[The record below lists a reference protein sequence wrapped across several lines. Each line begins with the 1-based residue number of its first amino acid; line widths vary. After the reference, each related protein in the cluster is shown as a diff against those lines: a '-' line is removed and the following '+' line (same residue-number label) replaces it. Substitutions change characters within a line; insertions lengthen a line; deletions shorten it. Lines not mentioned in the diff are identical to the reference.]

1 MKTVFLKKM
10 TLTAA
15 AVLMAACSSTPPPP
29 NSSTVANNIASKAN
43 IATLKLAGGTDW
55 GYPTP
60 FLLSRG
66 PGLVHSLYIFDTLT
80 WKDKNGKHIPWLA
93 ESWAASPDGLTWT
106 FKLHPKA
113 KWHDG
118 KPVTADD
125 VKFSVDYQTKNVPAL
140 PVRALTELTSVT
152 VKGEKEVEFKLK
164 SPYAPFLTNLA
175 GALLILPKHIWEGV
189 EDPKKMRDAKALTGS
204 GPYKLKEYNQTDG
217 SYWYEANKDFYLGE
231 PVVKQ
236 LQFIPVKDEFLAL
249 QQGQLDAGSIDSF
262 GAAADSATAV
272 QSALSKF
279 KSTPWALLEAPG
291 EWTMALKYNMTKAP
305 FNDIRFRKALAYAIN
320 MQDMVDRVVLGQ
332 GVPGSQGWA
341 TMANVWY
348 NPNITIYKQDLVKA
362 NALLDEMGL
371 KDSDKDGLRELAGK
385 PLEIELLFAA
395 GFDTPRVPELVQQ
408 YLKEVGIKIKVVG
421 IDRNQRDTRATKGE
435 YDLILVGFGGLGGD
449 PDGLRTTFSSKLPR
463 NSFSQPFGWKNDEF
477 DQLADQ
483 QFRIVD
489 ENERR
494 KITDKLQQM
503 LSDELPQ
510 LHLYH
515 PTRFWAYRKD
525 ILDGWHYTLGG
536 IASGVPQSF
545 DKALFVT
552 GK

>member
-1 MKTVFLKKM
+1 
-10 TLTAA
+10 
-15 AVLMAACSSTPPPP
+15 
-29 NSSTVANNIASKAN
+29 
-43 IATLKLAGGTDW
+43 
-55 GYPTP
+55 
-60 FLLSRG
+60 
-66 PGLVHSLYIFDTLT
+66 
-80 WKDKNGKHIPWLA
+80 
-93 ESWAASPDGLTWT
+93 
-106 FKLHPKA
+106 
-113 KWHDG
+113 
-118 KPVTADD
+118 
-125 VKFSVDYQTKNVPAL
+125 
-140 PVRALTELTSVT
+140 
-152 VKGEKEVEFKLK
+152 
-164 SPYAPFLTNLA
+164 
-175 GALLILPKHIWEGV
+175 
-189 EDPKKMRDAKALTGS
+189 
-204 GPYKLKEYNQTDG
+204 
-217 SYWYEANKDFYLGE
+217 
-231 PVVKQ
+231 
-236 LQFIPVKDEFLAL
+236 
-249 QQGQLDAGSIDSF
+249 
-262 GAAADSATAV
+262 
-272 QSALSKF
+272 
-279 KSTPWALLEAPG
+279 
-291 EWTMALKYNMTKAP
+291 
-305 FNDIRFRKALAYAIN
+305 
-320 MQDMVDRVVLGQ
+320 
-332 GVPGSQGWA
+332 
-341 TMANVWY
+341 
-348 NPNITIYKQDLVKA
+348 
-362 NALLDEMGL
+362 MGL